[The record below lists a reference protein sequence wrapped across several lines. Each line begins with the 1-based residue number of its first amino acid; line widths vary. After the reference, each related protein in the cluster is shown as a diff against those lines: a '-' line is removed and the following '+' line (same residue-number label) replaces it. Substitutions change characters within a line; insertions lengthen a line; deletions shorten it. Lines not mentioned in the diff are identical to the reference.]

1 LRSMRNMPISTPE
14 PTIKQYRM
22 IRRMIL
28 PVAMLL
34 FAGCGPETTSSGE
47 KASYEYPWYNPE
59 ITFKERLSMLMDQM
73 TTEEKISQLV
83 YDAPA
88 IERLG
93 IPEYNWWN
101 EALHGVAR
109 DGRATVFPQTIGL
122 AATFDKDL
130 IYRIFSAISDEAR
143 AKFRIAVDMGNRG
156 RYAGLTFWT
165 PNINIFRD
173 PRWGRGMETYGE
185 DPYLTSQLG
194 MACVKGLQ
202 GDDPHYLKTAACAK
216 HFAVHS
222 GPEALRHEF
231 NAVVNM
237 KDLHETYLP
246 AFKALVTEANVEAVM
261 GAYNRVNGEPACA
274 SRLLLRDILTDS
286 WDFQGHIV
294 SDCWALQDIH
304 RDHKV
309 TASPVESAAL
319 ALNMGVNLNCG
330 DTYPY
335 LGEAL
340 EQGLIT
346 EATIDERL
354 ARLFITRFKLGL
366 FDPSETNPYNNV
378 DESVINSEGHLDLAY
393 EAAVKSLVLLKNS
406 DHALPL
412 DPEIKSLFVT
422 GPQANNS
429 EVLIGNYY
437 GMSGSLVNILEGITS
452 RVSAGTTILYK
463 QGVLDYME
471 NINPIDWTTGD
482 AQQADAIVAVMG
494 ISGLLEGE
502 EGAAIASPTK
512 GDRLDLN
519 LPANQIGFLKK
530 LRAGYEH
537 PLIVVMTGGSPMT
550 MPEVEELA
558 DAILWV
564 WYPGQEGGNA
574 VADVLFGKKVPS
586 GKLPVTFPVS
596 VDQLPDYED
605 YSMAGRTYRYMPSK
619 PLYPF
624 GYGLSYADFGID
636 ELTLSANEVS
646 PGEKLKVSV
655 LVENRGDM
663 EADETVQL
671 YITCPEGQADQ
682 PLWSLREFKRIS
694 LNEGE
699 TTQVTFELDREDLVQ
714 YDAEGNTVLTPGTY
728 RVHVGNGS
736 PGERSRELGVEM
748 VSGTFRVVE

>member
-1 LRSMRNMPISTPE
+1 V
-14 PTIKQYRM
+14 IKQ
-22 IRRMIL
+22 IF
-28 PVAMLL
+28 LL
-34 FAGCGPETTSSGE
+34 TGLVLIIGCGTDTDSGE
-47 KASYEYPWYNPE
+47 KISYEYPWYNPAISFE
-59 ITFKERLSMLMDQM
+59 DRLTMLMDEM
-73 TTEEKISQLV
+73 TTGEKISQLL
-83 YDAPA
+83 YNAPA

-93 IPEYNWWN
+93 VPEYNWWN

-109 DGRATVFPQTIGL
+109 NGRATVFPQTIGL

-130 IYRIFSAISDEAR
+130 IYRVYSAISDEAR
-143 AKFRIAVDMGNRG
+143 AKFKVSVDIGNRG

-202 GDDPHYLKTAACAK
+202 GDHPRYLKTGACAK

-222 GPEALRHEF
+222 GPEAIRHEF
-231 NAVVNM
+231 NAVVGM

-246 AFKALVTEANVEAVM
+246 AFRALVTEANVESVM

-274 SRLLLRDILTDS
+274 SRLLLRDILLDS
-286 WDFQGHIV
+286 WNFKGHIL

-304 RDHKV
+304 RDHQV
-309 TASPVESAAL
+309 TRTPAESAAL
-319 ALNMGVNLNCG
+319 ALNMGVSLNCG
-330 DTYPY
+330 DVFPY

-340 EQGLIT
+340 EQGLVT

-354 ARLFITRFKLGL
+354 ATLFITRFELGL
-366 FDPSETNPYNNV
+366 FDPPEMNPYNDV
-378 DESVINSEGHLDLAY
+378 DESVINCEAHIQLAY
-393 EAAVKSLVLLKNS
+393 ESAVKSLVLLKNS
-406 DHALPL
+406 NNTLPL
-412 DPEIKSLFVT
+412 DPGIRSIFVT
-422 GPQANNS
+422 GPQANNG

-452 RVSAGTTILYK
+452 RVSAGTTISYRY
-463 QGVLDYME
+463 GVLEYWE
-471 NINPIDWTTGD
+471 NINPMNYTIQD
-482 AQQADAIVAVMG
+482 ADRSDAMVAVMG

-502 EGAAIASPTK
+502 EGASIASSTK

-519 LPANQIGFLKK
+519 LPPNQLAFLKE
-530 LRAGYEH
+530 LRAANEK

-574 VADVLFGKKVPS
+574 VADVLFGKRVPS
-586 GKLPVTFPVS
+586 GKLPITFPLS
-596 VDQLPDYED
+596 VDQLPEFED
-605 YSMAGRTYRYMPSK
+605 YSMKERTYRYATSK

-624 GYGLSYADFGID
+624 GYGLSYADFSIG
-636 ELTLSANEVS
+636 ELTLNKEEVQ
-646 PGEKLKVSV
+646 PDEKLTVTVQLK
-655 LVENRGDM
+655 NRSDLAA
-663 EADETVQL
+663 EEVVQL
-671 YITCPEGQADQ
+671 YITVPGGQADQ
-682 PLWSLREFKRIS
+682 PLWSLRDFKRVS
-694 LNEGE
+694 LGAGASAEIA
-699 TTQVTFELDREDLVQ
+699 FELDREDMVQ
-714 YDAEGNTVLTPGTY
+714 FDAGGNPVVAPGSY
-728 RVHVGNGS
+728 RVHVGNAS

-748 VSGTFRVVE
+748 VSGTFRVAE